1 MNEALINALPV
12 AAFLAMTGSF
22 RLLHDRTKY
31 KKLFLICDVL
41 AHLVLVAFLMYT
53 GASME
58 ELLLVLLAMLA
69 IGLA

>member
-31 KKLFLICDVL
+31 KKLFLICYVL

-58 ELLLVLLAMLA
+58 ELLLVLLAMLDL
-69 IGLA
+69 GLA